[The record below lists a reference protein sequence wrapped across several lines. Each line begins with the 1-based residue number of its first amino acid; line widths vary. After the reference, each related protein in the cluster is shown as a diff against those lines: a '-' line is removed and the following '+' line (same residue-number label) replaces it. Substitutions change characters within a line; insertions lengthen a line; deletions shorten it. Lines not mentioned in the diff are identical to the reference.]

1 MPPIAKGAKAAPKS
15 KKLQFQKVNYTVQEF
30 NWTLIGPAH
39 EQLEGYTARFGK
51 KNLKDL
57 TKRVVLF
64 LNDGEEE
71 FILPMDKNVSAQVRQ
86 WNAEG
91 VDADKMLGA
100 VVSLSIYQNDDS
112 GNLMIMG
119 EAGEAMKAVA
129 VSDLDVVQWD
139 DAQAGW

>member
-39 EQLEGYTARFGK
+39 EQLDGYTVRLGA

-57 TKRVVLF
+57 TKRVTLF
-64 LNDGEEE
+64 LNDGEDE
-71 FILPMDKNVSAQVRQ
+71 FILVVDKNVSAQIRA

-91 VDADKMLGA
+91 VDINNILGA
-100 VVSLSIYQNDDS
+100 VVSLNIYQNADS
-112 GNLMIMG
+112 GALMIMG
-119 EAGEAMKAVA
+119 EAGTAMEAVA
-129 VSDLDVVQWD
+129 VADLDVVQWD